1 MKVALVYDRVNKWG
15 GAERILL
22 ALHKIFRNAPLY
34 TSLYSKK
41 NTPWA
46 DVFDIKTS
54 FLQNIPKFHTYH
66 ELLAPVM
73 PFAFESISFDN
84 YDIVISV
91 TSEAAKGI
99 ITKPHTLHICICLT
113 PTRYLWSGYEEYFK
127 NKAFRT
133 FFKPVVKGLR
143 TWDKTAAFR
152 PDYIVAISKNVQER
166 IKKYY
171 GRQSTII
178 YPPVTLDLTKFDSG
192 KEIKTLKK
200 PFFLIVSRLVPYK
213 RIDVA
218 VKAFN
223 KLPYILKIIGV
234 GHDFNRL
241 SSLAACNIEFLGNLT
256 DDKLSYYYRNARAL
270 IFPGTEDFGLAMV
283 EAQLFGT
290 PVIALRSGGACEI
303 IIEGQTGEFFDSQ
316 EPEALIK
323 VLEKFDKKIYNSKNC
338 QENATRFSYRNFEKK
353 FEVYLKDK
361 IKEFFSKKV

>member
-1 MKVALVYDRVNKWG
+1 MIKNSKLKVALVYDRVNKFG
-15 GAERILL
+15 GAERVLQV
-22 ALHKIFRNAPLY
+22 LHEMFPDAPLF
-34 TSLYSKK
+34 TSVYNKETSK
-41 NTPWA
+41 WSDDF
-46 DVFDIKTS
+46 DVRTT
-54 FLQNIPKFHTYH
+54 FLKNIPFAKTNH
-66 ELLAPVM
+66 EYIAPLI
-73 PFAFESISFDN
+73 PLAFESFDF
-84 YDIVISV
+84 DDFDVVISV
-91 TSEAAKGI
+91 TSEYAKGI
-99 ITKPHTLHICICLT
+99 ITKPHTLHICYCLT

-323 VLEKFDKKIYNSKNC
+323 VLEKFDKKIYNSK
-338 QENATRFSYRNFEKK
+338 TFK
-353 FEVYLKDK
+353 
-361 IKEFFSKKV
+361 

>member
-113 PTRYLWSGYEEYFK
+113 PTR
-127 NKAFRT
+127 
-133 FFKPVVKGLR
+133 
-143 TWDKTAAFR
+143 
-152 PDYIVAISKNVQER
+152 
-166 IKKYY
+166 
-171 GRQSTII
+171 
-178 YPPVTLDLTKFDSG
+178 
-192 KEIKTLKK
+192 
-200 PFFLIVSRLVPYK
+200 
-213 RIDVA
+213 
-218 VKAFN
+218 
-223 KLPYILKIIGV
+223 
-234 GHDFNRL
+234 
-241 SSLAACNIEFLGNLT
+241 
-256 DDKLSYYYRNARAL
+256 
-270 IFPGTEDFGLAMV
+270 
-283 EAQLFGT
+283 
-290 PVIALRSGGACEI
+290 
-303 IIEGQTGEFFDSQ
+303 
-316 EPEALIK
+316 
-323 VLEKFDKKIYNSKNC
+323 
-338 QENATRFSYRNFEKK
+338 
-353 FEVYLKDK
+353 
-361 IKEFFSKKV
+361 